1 MSGQCLYSASIIEI
15 GGITLIKIGIIVPND
30 LVNIAKSAAEGIEDE
45 ITILYGSMTEG
56 ISLAKQLEECNYDII
71 ITRGGTQVLLTQ
83 SNINIP
89 VISIPITPIDVYEAV
104 NEAEKISKDISF
116 IVSQNMISI
125 IESYIKIS
133 GRNFKVFQI
142 KEESEIEKKIRE
154 LATEGK
160 KVVVG
165 LGTIAKYASSYGLVP
180 IVIKSGKESFL
191 STIMEAKRIVNATKK
206 EKKDKERIKAI
217 IEHTI
222 EGIICVDKKGHI
234 IIINEVARKLLK
246 CDNNGLVGKM
256 ISSVLPDLQLEDTLY
271 NGIMET
277 EVIKNLKDTKV
288 MVYKIPIIV
297 DDEIENAVAV
307 LRDIDEIQKAD
318 EKIRQDIAVSGHFAK
333 YTFNDVIGCSE
344 SIREIVRIGKEYAK
358 VNSTVLIEG
367 ETGTGKEIIAQSIH
381 NYSNRSNKPFVAVN
395 CAALSESLLESELF
409 GYSSGA
415 FTGAD
420 RKGKRGLFEQAHTGT
435 IFLDEISEIN
445 PLLQGRLLRVLQ
457 EKQVMRIG
465 DNKLIPVDVRVISA
479 TNKDLHNLV
488 VAKKF
493 RDDLYYRLNVLR
505 IELIPLR
512 YRREDIPCLIDYFL
526 RAYCAKLGKEN
537 IVFTSEA
544 AEHLSKYDWP
554 GNTREVRNFCERLA
568 VMAKKTIITLEDVT
582 NHIINIGVN
591 YNNADEL
598 VDIVGKNKNLSKD
611 NLNLNNMTKQSIEL
625 ALIHSN
631 GSITNAAKELGVSRT
646 TIWRKM
652 KKYNLLVKK

>member
-1 MSGQCLYSASIIEI
+1 
-15 GGITLIKIGIIVPND
+15 
-30 LVNIAKSAAEGIEDE
+30 
-45 ITILYGSMTEG
+45 
-56 ISLAKQLEECNYDII
+56 
-71 ITRGGTQVLLTQ
+71 
-83 SNINIP
+83 
-89 VISIPITPIDVYEAV
+89 
-104 NEAEKISKDISF
+104 
-116 IVSQNMISI
+116 
-125 IESYIKIS
+125 
-133 GRNFKVFQI
+133 
-142 KEESEIEKKIRE
+142 
-154 LATEGK
+154 
-160 KVVVG
+160 
-165 LGTIAKYASSYGLVP
+165 
-180 IVIKSGKESFL
+180 
-191 STIMEAKRIVNATKK
+191 
-206 EKKDKERIKAI
+206 
-217 IEHTI
+217 
-222 EGIICVDKKGHI
+222 
-234 IIINEVARKLLK
+234 
-246 CDNNGLVGKM
+246 
-256 ISSVLPDLQLEDTLY
+256 
-271 NGIMET
+271 
-277 EVIKNLKDTKV
+277 

-358 VNSTVLIEG
+358 VNSTVLMEG